1 MIEILGRIRIFCPV
15 FHLECQLM
23 SNNLPIGEHRLIQ
36 TSSRQSFLLRVRK
49 LTWQDRRIDWSGY
62 LFVLP
67 FMLPFLLF
75 TVIAIIFGSYVAF
88 TEWGIIGAPKFVG
101 LANFKEA
108 FTDPL
113 LTKSFIN
120 VLKYGTIIVPSVTVL
135 GFLFALYVNQRWPL
149 SGVAR
154 TMFYSPNVVSATVIG
169 LVWVWM
175 LDTQLGLINQYLAK
189 LGIFNIPWLTSTQWS
204 LIGVSLASIWWDL
217 GFAFILFLAAL
228 QDVPAE
234 LKEAAAIDGANGSQ
248 VLWNITVP
256 AVRPVISLVVTLQLI
271 ATMRIFSQVYVMTQ
285 GGPAG
290 SSSSVIFYIYNTG
303 IVNNRLGYASAVS
316 LLLFAVIMIVTLIQ
330 RRILHESE

>member
-1 MIEILGRIRIFCPV
+1 MINNPPIRQIDSGQSPTPKGF
-15 FHLECQLM
+15 FHRM
-23 SNNLPIGEHRLIQ
+23 
-36 TSSRQSFLLRVRK
+36 RK

-67 FMLPFLLF
+67 FILPFLLF
-75 TVIAIIFGSYVAF
+75 TVVAIAFGSYVAF
-88 TEWGIIGAPKFVG
+88 TEWGIIGAPEFIG
-101 LANFKEA
+101 LENFKEA
-108 FTDPL
+108 FADERL
-113 LTKSFIN
+113 ARAFVN
-120 VLKYGTIIVPSVTVL
+120 VLKYGLIIVPSVTVL

-189 LGIFNIPWLTSTQWS
+189 LGIPNIPWLTSTQWS
-204 LIGVSLASIWWDL
+204 LVGVSLASIWWDL
-217 GFAFILFLAAL
+217 GFAFVLFLSAL
-228 QDVPAE
+228 QDVPNE
-234 LKEAAAIDGANGSQ
+234 LKEAAEIDGANGFQ
-248 VLWNITVP
+248 VMLHIIVP
-256 AVRPVISLVVTLQLI
+256 IVRPVISLVVTLQLI

-285 GGPAG
+285 GGPAN

-316 LLLFAVIMIVTLIQ
+316 LLLFVFILAVTLIQ
-330 RRILHESE
+330 QRIVRERE

>member
-1 MIEILGRIRIFCPV
+1 
-15 FHLECQLM
+15 M

-234 LKEAAAIDGANGSQ
+234 LKEDRKS
-248 VLWNITVP
+248 
-256 AVRPVISLVVTLQLI
+256 VV
-271 ATMRIFSQVYVMTQ
+271 
-285 GGPAG
+285 
-290 SSSSVIFYIYNTG
+290 
-303 IVNNRLGYASAVS
+303 
-316 LLLFAVIMIVTLIQ
+316 
-330 RRILHESE
+330 